1 MKKLGYLLI
10 FVILGSCMN
19 NKDENR
25 ESAAPMMV
33 EESDDLSGYET
44 KNTGFSITTLA
55 EQKLQEYYDLSL
67 LQKHHPEFEN
77 DIKLQLNKLADTLL
91 ILPNTTREIII
102 KNVTKIDYQKITDST
117 SKLRLHYEV
126 ISDRGNTFDTISA
139 IIKTKTIMVNNET
152 ITTRKLT
159 FINK

>member
-1 MKKLGYLLI
+1 MRKLGYILI

-19 NKDENR
+19 NKEVKL
-25 ESAAPMMV
+25 ESAAPIMV
-33 EESDDLSGYET
+33 EESDDMDSHRIE
-44 KNTGFSITTLA
+44 NINFSITTLA

-102 KNVTKIDYQKITDST
+102 KNVTEIDYQKITDST
-117 SKLRLHYEV
+117 SKLRLRYEV
-126 ISDRGNTFDTISA
+126 ISDRGSTFDTISA
-139 IIKTKTIMVNNET
+139 IIKTKAITVNNET
-152 ITTRKLT
+152 ITTNKLT
-159 FINK
+159 FKSD